1 MKSGEIQPG
10 TPTWEASG
18 SGEGNRRCVSQHPL
32 LLLASHLFLENDLG
46 SLNTDSLAGHT
57 LGAVQSRS
65 DMVPEGRFKV
75 SIHKTLMQPCLG
87 EQTFDTN
94 TEHEERRP
102 CLLQTLA
109 TSPRVQPLLPFS
121 TSQQDPGLPLVPV
134 FLVAP
139 HISAPPWPRGKS
151 PGILSQLCLP
161 RVTGGVVGR
170 LWVWPA
176 PSQKVSLSAGTWKGD
191 SLLTTHQ

>member
-1 MKSGEIQPG
+1 
-10 TPTWEASG
+10 
-18 SGEGNRRCVSQHPL
+18 
-32 LLLASHLFLENDLG
+32 
-46 SLNTDSLAGHT
+46 
-57 LGAVQSRS
+57 
-65 DMVPEGRFKV
+65 MVPEGRFKV

-139 HISAPPWPRGKS
+139 HVSAPPWPRGKS

-161 RVTGGVVGR
+161 RVTRGEAVGV
-170 LWVWPA
+170 A
-176 PSQKVSLSAGTWKGD
+176 CSLSEGVPLCWDLERGLSPNYAPIAHTPWLFSYPHIFLNLLIQSLTDTHLLCNLLAQDSMLGTGQC
-191 SLLTTHQ
+191 THS